1 MKSAYFS
8 ILVFFMLVVAGSLNA
23 QNKQIKNGDRFYDQ
37 MIYPS
42 AVREYERG
50 LVKGLDLRA
59 MERIA
64 DSYVQLS
71 NTKKAERWYGEV
83 VKMKGAAPI
92 NKYRYA
98 QMLKTNGKYE
108 EARIWFEAY
117 LQTGEN
123 PVLGARMIEACDFAV
138 ESRQD
143 SLRYKITLEPFNSKG
158 SEFGPVLFKQG
169 YIFAGEHIPP
179 LRAK

>member
-64 DSYVQLS
+64 KHQKSWTVV
-71 NTKKAERWYGEV
+71 RW
-83 VKMKGAAPI
+83 
-92 NKYRYA
+92 
-98 QMLKTNGKYE
+98 
-108 EARIWFEAY
+108 
-117 LQTGEN
+117 
-123 PVLGARMIEACDFAV
+123 
-138 ESRQD
+138 SRQNE
-143 SLRYKITLEPFNSKG
+143 RG
-158 SEFGPVLFKQG
+158 STHQQ
-169 YIFAGEHIPP
+169 IPLCP
-179 LRAK
+179 NVENQW

>member
-1 MKSAYFS
+1 MHIKNISLTMKSAYFS
-8 ILVFFMLVVAGSLNA
+8 ILVFFMLVVAGSVNA

-71 NTKKAERWYGEV
+71 NTKKAER
-83 VKMKGAAPI
+83 
-92 NKYRYA
+92 
-98 QMLKTNGKYE
+98 
-108 EARIWFEAY
+108 
-117 LQTGEN
+117 
-123 PVLGARMIEACDFAV
+123 
-138 ESRQD
+138 
-143 SLRYKITLEPFNSKG
+143 
-158 SEFGPVLFKQG
+158 
-169 YIFAGEHIPP
+169 
-179 LRAK
+179 